1 MNLKETIE
9 KYEEKCKSLREEYD
23 NLCQVRDW
31 LIMLNEIRENRKAN
45 TKEFGNSVSEDNK
58 TVCWENCY
66 PPKGGGELVAA
77 ARRKYPRDEGE
88 YNGVSVSTR
97 ERNAYFEGASDM
109 LYKVE
114 NYLIK
119 IGASQFVTEE
129 FHKKMMGYVS
139 ENREVY

>member
-45 TKEFGNSVSEDNK
+45 TKEFGDSVSEDNRAIIS
-58 TVCWENCY
+58 TPSEFPNGGQFYDDSLRWEDCY

-77 ARRKYPRDEGE
+77 ARRRYPPSVTYHGIVDKYDLKEP
-88 YNGVSVSTR
+88 
-97 ERNAYFEGASDM
+97 
-109 LYKVE
+109 
-114 NYLIK
+114 IK
-119 IGASQFVTEE
+119 
-129 FHKKMMGYVS
+129 
-139 ENREVY
+139 